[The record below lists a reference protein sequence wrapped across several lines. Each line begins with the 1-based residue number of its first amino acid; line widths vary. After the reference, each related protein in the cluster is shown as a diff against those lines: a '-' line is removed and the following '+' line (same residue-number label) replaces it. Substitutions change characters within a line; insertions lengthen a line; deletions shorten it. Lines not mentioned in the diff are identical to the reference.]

1 MTNRREQS
9 LMSSRNLR
17 RIAALLIAVPT
28 LTLSAALPASAHV
41 SVHAD
46 NATAGATDSVLT
58 FRVPNEMD
66 HAHTVGLRVFLSIA
80 MLLLGVLVE
89 LTPGWSFRVRSSKL
103 AKPVET
109 DDGPIAAA
117 VSEVTWSGGQIP
129 VGGFQDFHLTVG
141 ELPDETGTLTFKAIQ
156 TYSNGRVVRWIE
168 TAPPGSPEPERP
180 APTLQLTE
188 PVSAQLAASN
198 DDTSNGTDR
207 GLAIAALAV
216 AVIALW
222 VAVFRGVRPR
232 QR

>member
-1 MTNRREQS
+1 MFPS
-9 LMSSRNLR
+9 NLR
-17 RIAALLIAVPT
+17 RIASLAIAVPT
-28 LTLSAALPASAHV
+28 FTLTAALPAAAHV

-46 NATAGATDSVLT
+46 NAMAGATDSVLT

-66 HAHTVGLRVFLSIA
+66 HARTVRLRVFLPTA
-80 MLLLGVLVE
+80 TPLLGVLVE
-89 LTPGWSFRVRSSKL
+89 PTPGWSFRVRSSKL